1 MTPIRFSARGT
12 HSRNQKGVALITVL
26 VMMMLSLLLVLGG
39 SRVGLLNERLAGN
52 STDYQRAYEAA
63 EALLSDARLDVACMT
78 GNCANRA
85 AVTQFTCDTQQF
97 LDLQNTLA
105 ALNPPCQDG
114 ICMDLGTA
122 TDGNPATSF
131 WNNPAQWATFTT
143 GNRGAN
149 FGQYTGT
156 NITAANAVNP
166 LLVDRSWYWIEI
178 LRYGAGSG
186 GGRSMAGEQ
195 SYVGQRA
202 ISPDPGCS
210 FVFRVTAASQGRRNG
225 TTAVLQSLY
234 FFRPA

>member
-1 MTPIRFSARGT
+1 MTPTRFSARGT
-12 HSRNQKGVALITVL
+12 HSRNQQGVALITVL

-78 GNCANRA
+78 GNCVNRA

-122 TDGNPATSF
+122 TDGNPATRF
-131 WNNPAQWATFTT
+131 WNNPAQWTTFTT